1 MNRYTPSRELS
12 LHLKILAW
20 INIGV
25 QIAFPL
31 AGAFTPAV
39 ASAGSDGRFL
49 QSQAQTDWQTRVYIL
64 GEGESVSSV
73 AKKYNM
79 PLDSLRTLNQ
89 FRTFARGFD
98 HLQAGDELDV
108 PVAPLP
114 EVRWDDVPAASVSG
128 HNSEDM
134 QANKVAGYASQAG
147 SFLSGSAKSD
157 AAASMARGMAGGAA
171 GAEIQQWL
179 SRFGTARVQLDADK
193 NFSLKNS
200 QLDLLVPLYEQ
211 KDRLV
216 FTQGSIHRTD
226 DRTQSNLGLG
236 YRWFAGDWMLGANS
250 FLDYDL
256 SRGHARLGLGGEY
269 WRDFLKLGVNS
280 YHRLTGWKN
289 APDLEDY
296 EARPANGWDVRAQYW
311 LPSLPQLGG
320 KLTYEQYYGDE
331 VALFGRD
338 NRQRN
343 PHAVTAGVNYTPVPL
358 LTFSAEQRQ
367 GQSGKSD
374 TRFSVDMNY
383 QLGMPWQHQINPDV
397 VAAMRSLAGSR
408 YDLVERNNNIVL

>member
-216 FTQGSIHRTD
+216 FTQG
-226 DRTQSNLGLG
+226 
-236 YRWFAGDWMLGANS
+236 
-250 FLDYDL
+250 
-256 SRGHARLGLGGEY
+256 
-269 WRDFLKLGVNS
+269 
-280 YHRLTGWKN
+280 
-289 APDLEDY
+289 
-296 EARPANGWDVRAQYW
+296 
-311 LPSLPQLGG
+311 
-320 KLTYEQYYGDE
+320 
-331 VALFGRD
+331 
-338 NRQRN
+338 
-343 PHAVTAGVNYTPVPL
+343 
-358 LTFSAEQRQ
+358 
-367 GQSGKSD
+367 
-374 TRFSVDMNY
+374 
-383 QLGMPWQHQINPDV
+383 
-397 VAAMRSLAGSR
+397 
-408 YDLVERNNNIVL
+408 